1 MVEVPLIVDWPHPTT
16 ALKQRANGEF
26 RKFARGFEGRI
37 SLRACLKTVASAIL
51 ADVESGFQPGGIGV
65 IMGNRLEIFC
75 PFPIATLFP
84 GGRMPPFTAG
94 QEARRYI
101 LKTDIAGW

>member
-1 MVEVPLIVDWPHPTT
+1 VEVPLIVDWPHPTT

-26 RKFARGFEGRI
+26 RKFARGFEERI
-37 SLRACLKTVASAIL
+37 SLRACLKTVASDIL

-65 IMGNRLEIFC
+65 VTDETSVNPKHSARRS
-75 PFPIATLFP
+75 LFP

-94 QEARRYI
+94 REARRYI
-101 LKTDIAGW
+101 FKTDIAGW